1 MPRRL
6 GTKPIYYQLPEDHP
20 ALSALDAYCKE
31 RDKSRADAS
40 KDIVIAWARARQ
52 GDLSALS
59 GLLGIALGTGPEAST
74 AIATPTR
81 PGKQDD
87 LSLEKVRKART
98 MSQGERSQYA
108 EIWYWASPSVC
119 KQVQRACARLVEQGD
134 LSLEEAER
142 IFVRGYPLTKG

>member
-31 RDKSRADAS
+31 WDKSRADAS

-59 GLLGIALGTGPEAST
+59 GLLGIALGIVTVTSPVQT
-74 AIATPTR
+74 TPTK
-81 PGKQDD
+81 PSKQDD
-87 LSLEKVRKART
+87 LSLEKVR
-98 MSQGERSQYA
+98 
-108 EIWYWASPSVC
+108 
-119 KQVQRACARLVEQGD
+119 
-134 LSLEEAER
+134 
-142 IFVRGYPLTKG
+142 

>member
-59 GLLGIALGTGPEAST
+59 GLLGIALGIVTVTSPVQT
-74 AIATPTR
+74 TPTK
-81 PGKQDD
+81 PSKQDD
-87 LSLEKVRKART
+87 LSLEKVR
-98 MSQGERSQYA
+98 
-108 EIWYWASPSVC
+108 
-119 KQVQRACARLVEQGD
+119 
-134 LSLEEAER
+134 
-142 IFVRGYPLTKG
+142 